1 MENKVKNEKYTGNDE
16 SAITS
21 FSPGID
27 DEEIR
32 QTFLNIISDN
42 SSRMILDSIIDT
54 AKSILEISDETQ
66 VPLRTVYR
74 KIQLFHDSKLLKIS
88 GTVTDSGKKY
98 FLYKSKVRS
107 ISISYHPKEL
117 IVNIIK
123 N

>member
-1 MENKVKNEKYTGNDE
+1 M
-16 SAITS
+16 TS